1 MKSQNNSF
9 ILGDDLQLQ
18 ASLSSLFSK
27 KENDCVDDFSFPQG
41 SPINGVKCL
50 PEGVSFASQE
60 GEVKN
65 GPEENPQINK
75 IFNQGSFPPEILKE
89 KYKKNSNEKLNNK
102 QTWAAR
108 HFQLTQNHLENWP
121 ETFEY
126 LLGLKQ
132 YHWAIATKEKGGKT
146 GHEHIHIYIQFTG
159 PIRLSIKK
167 LRGAHAEKLRGTPQ
181 QNIDYILKKKN
192 PELKGDIFFEET
204 KTTPWG
210 IKNDEAEE
218 GSDDKYKEIS
228 YGKALEL
235 PKEEL
240 YELPFSQKKN
250 IEDLINRKESSFNG
264 RTIGKKV
271 KVLYLYGD
279 SGVGKSIYARWLF
292 RDTLYDNLKFEGTF
306 WHGVSQNDNP
316 GAIYDDF
323 RDSHMSPS
331 EFINFIDYQY
341 HTMNIKCGSVINKY
355 KYIIITS
362 VFPPTQLWKNYQD
375 KKNEDGIETA
385 KQWLRRMKSIDMEE
399 YYRKNPGK
407 LQQYLKDLGY
417 IEDPAK
423 IEEDADDPF
432 KEIVFDKNNLPELNQ
447 IP

>member
-1 MKSQNNSF
+1 MESSQIFPEGLFDNIF
-9 ILGDDLQLQ
+9 P
-18 ASLSSLFSK
+18 SLK
-27 KENDCVDDFSFPQG
+27 NEGDCVDDPEFRQG
-41 SPINGVKCL
+41 QESGLNSIRPAS
-50 PEGVSFASQE
+50 VSVPSSLQGNE
-60 GEVKN
+60 KN
-65 GPEENPQINK
+65 VEAENPQINS
-75 IFNQGSFPPEILKE
+75 IFNQGNFPPEILKE

-121 ETFEY
+121 DTFEY

-132 YHWAIATKEKGGKT
+132 YHWAIATKEVGSKT
-146 GHEHIHIYIQFTG
+146 GHKHIHIYIQFTG

-181 QNIDYILKKKN
+181 QNIDYIMKKKN
-192 PELKGDIFFEET
+192 PELRGEIFFEET

-375 KKNEDGIETA
+375 KKNEDGIETS
-385 KQWLRRMKSIDMEE
+385 KQWLRRMKAIDMED
-399 YYRKNPGK
+399 YYRKNPNALK
-407 LQQYLKDLGY
+407 QYLKDLGY

-432 KEIVFDKNNLPELNQ
+432 KEIVFDKDNLPELNN